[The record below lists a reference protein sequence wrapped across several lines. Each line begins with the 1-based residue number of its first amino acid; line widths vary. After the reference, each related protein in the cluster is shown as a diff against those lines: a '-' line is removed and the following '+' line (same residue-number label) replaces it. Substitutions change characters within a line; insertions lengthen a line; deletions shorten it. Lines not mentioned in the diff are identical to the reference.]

1 MDDVFKKII
10 DNAEKSTYDDLV
22 SFIEQVKQ
30 TYAFFRFTSMRY
42 AGEVPHGDDWGEKEL
57 LDALE
62 KIRQSKLKSSE

>member
-42 AGEVPHGDDWGEKEL
+42 ANEVPDSDWGEKEL

-62 KIRQSKLKSSE
+62 NIRQSKLKSSDN